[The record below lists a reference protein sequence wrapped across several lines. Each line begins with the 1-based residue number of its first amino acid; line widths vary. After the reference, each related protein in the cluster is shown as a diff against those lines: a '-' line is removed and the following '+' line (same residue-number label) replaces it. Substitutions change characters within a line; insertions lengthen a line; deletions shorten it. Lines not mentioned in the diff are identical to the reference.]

1 MSDVTCSLRAVE
13 EVLRTADLLTEI
25 RGSEDIVVRGV
36 SQDSRTTEADE
47 LFLAWKGTERDAHD
61 YVAGAVSRGALAA
74 VVERPVDVNVPQ
86 LVVRDGRRAAA
97 LAANV
102 VLGSPS
108 RGMTVVGVT
117 GTNGKTTT
125 SLLVRHLVAPE
136 RTTAVIG
143 TLGLL
148 AVGGV
153 RPGTEGL
160 TTPGPVQ
167 LTEWLRD
174 LADVGYE
181 AVVVEASSHALEQH
195 RLDGISFDIAV
206 FTNLTQDHLD
216 YHGDMAA
223 YRAAKLGLLDLI
235 SGEGTLVVNADDDA
249 WQALECGGRR
259 LVTYGLQSTADVEAH
274 DIQLD
279 STGSNFTIVA
289 GHEEARVRLPLVGR
303 FNVEN
308 ALAAAAAAMA
318 VGLSLTMVAERLGT
332 APQVSGRLESVVS
345 EPFGVLIDFAHT
357 PAALEGALGALRPL
371 TDGRLIVLFGAGGD
385 RDRTKRR
392 PMAEAVARVADIAV
406 LTSDNPRTE
415 DPDAIIDDLVE
426 GMGSTEFIR
435 MTERRAAIGA
445 ALEVARPGDTVLLAG
460 KGHENYQVLGTTKHP
475 FDEAAI
481 VRDSL
486 RDLGVL

>member
-1 MSDVTCSLRAVE
+1 M
-13 EVLRTADLLTEI
+13 
-25 RGSEDIVVRGV
+25 
-36 SQDSRTTEADE
+36 
-47 LFLAWKGTERDAHD
+47 
-61 YVAGAVSRGALAA
+61 
-74 VVERPVDVNVPQ
+74 
-86 LVVRDGRRAAA
+86 
-97 LAANV
+97 
-102 VLGSPS
+102 
-108 RGMTVVGVT
+108 
-117 GTNGKTTT
+117 
-125 SLLVRHLVAPE
+125 
-136 RTTAVIG
+136 
-143 TLGLL
+143 
-148 AVGGV
+148 
-153 RPGTEGL
+153 
-160 TTPGPVQ
+160 
-167 LTEWLRD
+167 
-174 LADVGYE
+174 
-181 AVVVEASSHALEQH
+181 
-195 RLDGISFDIAV
+195 
-206 FTNLTQDHLD
+206 
-216 YHGDMAA
+216 
-223 YRAAKLGLLDLI
+223 
-235 SGEGTLVVNADDDA
+235 NADDDA

-318 VGLSLTMVAERLGT
+318 VGLSLTVVAERLGT

>member
-1 MSDVTCSLRAVE
+1 MSDVTCTLRAVK
-13 EVLRTADLLTEI
+13 EVLRTADLLTEVC
-25 RGSEDIVVRGV
+25 GPEDIVVRGV

-61 YVAGAVSRGALAA
+61 YVAGAVSRGASAA

-97 LAANV
+97 LAAHV

-108 RGMTVVGVT
+108 HGMTLVGVT

-136 RTTAVIG
+136 RTAAVIG

-148 AVGGV
+148 EVGGV

-174 LADVGYE
+174 LADARYE

-195 RLDGISFDIAV
+195 RLDGIAFDIAV

-223 YRAAKLGLLDLI
+223 YRAAKLGLVDLV

-249 WQALECGGRR
+249 WQALESGGRR
-259 LVTYGLQSTADVEAH
+259 VVTYALQSTADVTAR
-274 DIQLD
+274 DIQLT
-279 STGSNFTIVA
+279 STGSSFTLVA
-289 GHEEARVRLPLVGR
+289 GDQNAKVCLPLVGR

-318 VGLSLTMVAERLGT
+318 VGLTLSMVAERLST
-332 APQVSGRLESVVS
+332 APQVAGRLESVVS
-345 EPFGVLIDFAHT
+345 DPFGVLIDFAHT

-385 RDRTKRR
+385 RDPTKRR
-392 PMAEAVARVADIAV
+392 PMAEAVARVADVAV

-435 MTERRAAIGA
+435 ISDRRKAIGA

-460 KGHENYQVLGTTKHP
+460 KGHESYQVLGTEKQP

-481 VRDSL
+481 VRDAL